1 MAHWFAIPS
10 LLTASSTLSS
20 ELAKMAGKK
29 SKKKKKQDDD
39 PNSKHVCT
47 NRKARHEYDIVDE
60 LECGIAL
67 LGSEVKSIFRSKRPT
82 GEFATE
88 SCGSSE
94 PTSTSTRKPT

>member
-1 MAHWFAIPS
+1 
-10 LLTASSTLSS
+10 
-20 ELAKMAGKK
+20 MAGKK

-67 LGSEVKSIFRSKRPT
+67 LGSEVKSIRNAKISAHFTPLYIASRRT
-82 GEFATE
+82 RVRVA
-88 SCGSSE
+88 SSNGCVRNSNFNCSFCHSIE
-94 PTSTSTRKPT
+94 TR